1 MRSYL
6 VAIPFLSFLV
16 VFQSAVISR
25 IPLLEGKAD
34 LVMLAVLGWS
44 LQEKA
49 HGIWFWAAFG
59 GLAVGLVTA
68 LPFGVMLVGYLIVLG
83 LALFL
88 KRRIWK
94 VPFLSMIA
102 SVFTGTVII
111 DLISF
116 TVVSLQ
122 GTPLSIL
129 EVLNLIVLPSLLLN
143 LLLAVPIYIVVRDI
157 AGWLYPEE
165 LKV

>member
-1 MRSYL
+1 
-6 VAIPFLSFLV
+6 
-16 VFQSAVISR
+16 
-25 IPLLEGKAD
+25 
-34 LVMLAVLGWS
+34 
-44 LQEKA
+44 
-49 HGIWFWAAFG
+49 
-59 GLAVGLVTA
+59 
-68 LPFGVMLVGYLIVLG
+68 
-83 LALFL
+83 LFL